1 MARIS
6 MVVFDL
12 AGTTIDDGGGVV
24 LRCLAE
30 TTAAFDLP
38 GDDDALNALMGL
50 NKHEVFA
57 LLAARRGDAPDS
69 ARRVADD
76 ALALFLEHMHAAYE
90 AHLSPLPGVEDTF
103 KFLRSRGVKIA
114 TDTGFESSVTSL
126 IMERLDWPGRLTDLS
141 VCSSDV
147 PRGRPAPYMV
157 FQAMEKLGVSDV
169 RTVMKVGD
177 SPSDLQEGVNAGC
190 GEVVGVLSGAH
201 DLATLGRLR
210 HTRLLSSVADLPQ
223 LTDLW
228 SD

>member
-1 MARIS
+1 MARID

-12 AGTTIDDGGGVV
+12 AGTTIDDSGGAV

-30 TTAAFDLP
+30 TTKAFDLP
-38 GDDDALNALMGL
+38 GDDHDLNSLMGM

-57 LLAARRGDAPDS
+57 LLAERRGDAPDA
-69 ARRVADD
+69 ARRLADD
-76 ALALFLEHMHAAYE
+76 ALVMFLERMRASYE
-90 AHLSPLPGVEDTF
+90 AHLSPLPGAEDTF
-103 KFLRSRGVKIA
+103 TFLRSRGVKIA

-147 PRGRPAPYMV
+147 SRGRPAPYMV
-157 FQAMEKLGVSDV
+157 FHAMEKLGISNV

-177 SPSDLQEGVNAGC
+177 SPSDLEEGANAGC

-201 DLATLGRLR
+201 DAATLGKLR
-210 HTRLLSSVADLPQ
+210 HTRLLSSVADLPH

-228 SD
+228 SG